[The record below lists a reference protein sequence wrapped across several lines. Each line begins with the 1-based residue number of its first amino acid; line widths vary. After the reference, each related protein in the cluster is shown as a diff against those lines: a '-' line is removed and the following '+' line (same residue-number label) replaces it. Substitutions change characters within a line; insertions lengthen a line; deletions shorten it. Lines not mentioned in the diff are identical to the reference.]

1 MIQNMVVTPSDGHM
15 GQKDTWA
22 NKIFATRST
31 GAPIGNAVCGA
42 AAGSGANSEAPAAAA
57 QRHALQELG
66 LEALKQKGAEAGV
79 LASDVSHTGR
89 KTPWV
94 EDAIMR
100 KCLGYNN
107 NDLKLPARLG

>member
-1 MIQNMVVTPSDGHM
+1 MKENMVVTPSDGHM

-31 GAPIGNAVCGA
+31 GAPIGNAVGGA
-42 AAGSGANSEAPAAAA
+42 AAGSGANSEAAAAA

>member
-1 MIQNMVVTPSDGHM
+1 MRFYGYR
-15 GQKDTWA
+15 
-22 NKIFATRST
+22 ATRVVVNELGSAGPRT
-31 GAPIGNAVCGA
+31 FRPRRGRCACPIGNAVGGA
-42 AAGSGANSEAPAAAA
+42 AAGPGANSEAAAAA

-94 EDAIMR
+94 EDAIMK

-107 NDLKLPARLG
+107 NDIQ

>member
-1 MIQNMVVTPSDGHM
+1 MKENMVVTPSDGHM

-31 GAPIGNAVCGA
+31 GAPIGNAVGGA
-42 AAGSGANSEAPAAAA
+42 AAGPGANSEAAAAA

-94 EDAIMR
+94 DAIMK
-100 KCLGYNN
+100 KCLG
-107 NDLKLPARLG
+107 